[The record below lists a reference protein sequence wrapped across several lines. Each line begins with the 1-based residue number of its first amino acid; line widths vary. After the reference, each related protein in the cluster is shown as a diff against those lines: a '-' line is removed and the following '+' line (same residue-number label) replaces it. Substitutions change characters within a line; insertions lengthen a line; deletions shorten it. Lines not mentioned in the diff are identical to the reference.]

1 MGLVTRAIVV
11 DAVRTPFG
19 RNGGGLSG
27 IRADD
32 LAAAPIRHLRSRTGD
47 QVDEVIL
54 GATNQAG
61 EDNRNVARMAALL
74 AGLPVSTPAV
84 TVNRLCGSGSE
95 ALVHAARLVRAGE
108 VDLGIAGGVESMSRA
123 PFVLE
128 RASCALDPHP
138 RMHRTTVG
146 WRMTNPA
153 FPATWTASLGACA
166 EASAQRRGVSRAE
179 MDDWAARSHALAASS
194 WESGHHGSWVEPIA
208 GVDRDDCLRP
218 ETTIAQ
224 LAALPSAFTDGGEV
238 TAGNSSPIS
247 DGAVAAVIASEFRAA
262 ELGEPLGEI
271 IGSVTVGV
279 EPDDFAA
286 APAAAIQ
293 VLLERHGL
301 TLNEC
306 ALLEIQEAFAA
317 VVAVSLRE
325 LPPIPEAKVNPFGG
339 AVALGHPLG
348 ASAAR
353 LVIDT
358 IRGLRARGGGYGVAA
373 ICIGVGQ
380 GQAVLCRVR

>member
-1 MGLVTRAIVV
+1 
-11 DAVRTPFG
+11 
-19 RNGGGLSG
+19 LSG
-27 IRADD
+27 VRADD
-32 LAAAPIRHLRSRTGD
+32 LAAAPIKLLRSRAGD
-47 QVDEVIL
+47 AVGEVVL

-95 ALVHAARLVRAGE
+95 ALVHAARLVRTGE
-108 VDLGIAGGVESMSRA
+108 VDLAIAGGVESMSRA

-128 RASCALDPHP
+128 RASRAFDPDP
-138 RMHRTTVG
+138 RIHRTTVG
-146 WRMTNPA
+146 WRMINPD
-153 FPATWTASLGACA
+153 FPAVWTASLGACA
-166 EASAQRRGVSRAE
+166 ESSARRRGVSRSE

-194 WESGHHGSWVEPIA
+194 WDSGHHGSWVAPIA
-208 GVDRDDCLRP
+208 GVERDECLRP
-218 ETTIAQ
+218 DSTIAQ
-224 LAALPSAFTDGGEV
+224 LAALPSAFTEGGEV

-247 DGAVAAVIASEFRAA
+247 DGAVAAVIASESRAA

-271 IGSVTVGV
+271 VGSATVGV

-286 APAAAIQ
+286 APAVAIQ

-301 TLNEC
+301 AFDDL
-306 ALLEIQEAFAA
+306 AILEIQEAFAA
-317 VVAVSLRE
+317 VVAVTLRE
-325 LPPIPEAKVNPFGG
+325 LPPIAEAKVNPFGG

-348 ASAAR
+348 ASGAR

-358 IRGLRARGGGYGVAA
+358 LRGLRARGGGYGVAA

-380 GQAVLCRVR
+380 GQAVLCRAS